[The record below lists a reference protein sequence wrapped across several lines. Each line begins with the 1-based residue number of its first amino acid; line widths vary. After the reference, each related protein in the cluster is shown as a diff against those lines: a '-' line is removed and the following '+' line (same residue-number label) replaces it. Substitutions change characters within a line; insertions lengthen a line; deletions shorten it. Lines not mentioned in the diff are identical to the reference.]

1 MRLRAN
7 AAKLRR
13 PLLLGCLMCSW
24 TRFSLR
30 RALRGGAANLAKEP
44 LEMKVRCGAVV
55 LVVGAV
61 VVVWRGALCWVV
73 GENAMEEVGMRGEP
87 R

>member
-1 MRLRAN
+1 MRLRTNTVA
-7 AAKLRR
+7 LRNPR
-13 PLLLGCLMCSW
+13 LFGCRMCSW
-24 TRFSLR
+24 TLFSLR
-30 RALRGGAANLAKEP
+30 RALRGGPANLAKEP

-61 VVVWRGALCWVV
+61 VVVWRGALCCVV
-73 GENAMEEVGMRGEP
+73 GENAMEEVGVRGEP